1 MAMRTSPLF
10 SYLSD
15 VSLIAAFM
23 KKILSALGTTLSLSL
38 ALVCAHTNS
47 YAQTLAPQ
55 PQVAA
60 KAWLLLDMTSNQIL
74 ASQEADSRVEPAS
87 LTKLM
92 TAYLVFGALQNKVLS
107 LTQTVPVSTEAY
119 KMGGS
124 RTFIDPKVPVTV
136 ETLIKGMIVQ
146 SGNDATVALAEAVGG
161 GTEAG
166 FVAMMNREAQRLGMQ
181 NTHFMNASGMP
192 DAQHYTTARD
202 LSKLVTRLIQD
213 YPEQYHYY
221 SIKDFTYNKIKQE
234 NRNRLLFIDP
244 TVDGVK
250 TGHTDSAG
258 YCLIASSKRG
268 QRRLLSVVL
277 GTASM
282 DARAQES
289 LRLLNYGFQYYD
301 AVKVYDANQVIS
313 SPEIWKGK
321 GSAVKIGSNKTI
333 YVSLPKGTAERVQA
347 NLEVRQPLVAPVEA
361 GQALGTIKFTVDGKV
376 VAEVPAT
383 ALEAVPVAGV
393 FGRAWDTMRLWFR

>member
-1 MAMRTSPLF
+1 MKNFLSRVRPASRVWLF
-10 SYLSD
+10 LF
-15 VSLIAAFM
+15 VSLIG
-23 KKILSALGTTLSLSL
+23 LSS
-38 ALVCAHTNS
+38 VQ
-47 YAQTLAPQ
+47 AQTPIGMAPV
-55 PQVAA
+55 PQMTA
-60 KAWLLLDMTSNQIL
+60 KSWLLLDVTSNQVL
-74 ASQEADSRVEPAS
+74 AGHEVDSRIEPAS

-92 TAYLVFGALQNKVLS
+92 TAYLVFGALKQQVLT
-107 LTQTVPVSTEAY
+107 LNQTVPVSTAAY

-136 ETLIKGMIVQ
+136 EELIKGMIVQ

-166 FVAMMNREAQRLGMQ
+166 FVTMMNREAQRLGMKGT
-181 NTHFMNASGMP
+181 NFMNASGMP
-192 DAQHYTTARD
+192 DPQHYTTARD
-202 LSKLVTRLIQD
+202 LARLATRLIQD

-221 SIKDFTYNKIKQE
+221 AIKDFTYNKIKQE
-234 NRNRLLFIDP
+234 NRNRLLFVDP

-250 TGHTDSAG
+250 TGHTETAG

-277 GTASM
+277 GTNSM
-282 DARAQES
+282 DTRAQES

-301 AVKVYDANQVIS
+301 AVKVYDGNQVVS

-321 GSAVKIGSNKTI
+321 SSQVKIGANQPI

-347 NLEVRQPLVAPVEA
+347 NLEIKQPLVAPVAA
-361 GQALGTIKFTVDGKV
+361 GQVLGTIKFTVDGKV

-393 FGRAWDTMRLWFR
+393 FGRAWDTVRLWFK